1 MLDDSDFQFA
11 EPLTLDQA
19 LANLKGDDLGLRFY
33 AAWWFGKFQVNHPE
47 AIDLLILALEDT
59 DDQTPEGGFPLRRN
73 AARALGKLGD
83 QRAVQPL
90 IRSLDCSDGYV
101 REAAANSLELLG
113 DPAAIPPL
121 LTLVQSG
128 LENGQVSP
136 LMANS
141 QPFDALIEA
150 LGTLRATHAV
160 PFILPFLEH
169 PLERVQYAAAR
180 ALYLLTGEDRFGFL
194 LVEALEGDN
203 LQLRRTALSDLG
215 AIGFLPAAEPITQTL
230 AENSLKL
237 VALKGILEAQI
248 DPTHLDYLSPQVGQV
263 LELMDSLL

>member
-1 MLDDSDFQFA
+1 MLHDSNFQFA
-11 EPLTLDQA
+11 EPLTLEQA

-47 AIDLLILALEDT
+47 AIDLLILALEDM

-83 QRAVQPL
+83 QRAVAPL
-90 IRSLDCSDGYV
+90 IQALDCSDFYV
-101 REAAANSLELLG
+101 REAAANSLELLR
-113 DPAAIPPL
+113 DQTAIPPL
-121 LTLVQSG
+121 LKLVQSG
-128 LENGQVSP
+128 LADGQVNPST
-136 LMANS
+136 ANS

-150 LGTLRATHAV
+150 LGALQETQTV
-160 PFILPFLEH
+160 PYILPFLDH

-180 ALYLLTGEDRFGFL
+180 ALYLLTGEERFGFL
-194 LVEALEGDN
+194 LVEALKGDN
-203 LQLRRTALSDLG
+203 LQLRRTVLSDLG
-215 AIGFLPAAEPITQTL
+215 AIGFLPAAQPIAQTL

-248 DPTHLDYLSPQVGQV
+248 VPGHLGDLSPQVGEV